1 MSPKPPRPSTPARHR
16 FWRPLFYQGLAI
28 AAVLALLA
36 FLVAN
41 TAANMARQGIPGGF
55 DFLLQPAGFN
65 IGEGGFPFVAGDPY
79 WQAFAAGLANTLR
92 VALLAILLTTLL
104 GTALGVGSQSRNFL
118 LRSLC
123 TAYVELF
130 RNVPLLLQLLAWYIF
145 LVETLPP
152 LEQAWQL
159 GALFVSKGGLSFPFP
174 AWHDGA
180 WQMEWPARGAF
191 AIGGGAS
198 LTPEFLAV
206 LFGLTFYSAAYLAE
220 TVRGGIEA
228 VARGQAE
235 AAAALGLNRRQTL
248 RRVILPQALRVI
260 IPSATN
266 QYLSLIKNS
275 SLAISVGYPDLV
287 SIANTS
293 LNQTGRAVECIA
305 LIMAVYLG
313 LSLVAAALLGWLN
326 RRAALR
332 ER

>member
-1 MSPKPPRPSTPARHR
+1 MPPKPPARHS
-16 FWRPLFYQGLAI
+16 WRNLLYQGLAI
-28 AAVLALLA
+28 AAVLALIA

-65 IGEGGFPFVAGDPY
+65 IGEGGFPFIAGDAY
-79 WQAFAAGLANTLR
+79 WRAFVAGLANTLR
-92 VALLAILLTTLL
+92 VALLAIVLTTVL
-104 GTALGVGSQSRNFL
+104 GTALGIGSQSRNFL
-118 LRSLC
+118 LRGFC

-145 LVETLPP
+145 LVEALPP

-159 GALFVSKGGLSFPFP
+159 GSLFVSKGGIAFPFP
-174 AWHDGA
+174 SWQEGG
-180 WQMEWPARGAF
+180 WQMDWPTRGAF

-220 TVRGGIEA
+220 TVRGGIES
-228 VARGQAE
+228 VTRGQAE
-235 AAAALGLNRRQTL
+235 AAAALGLSRRQAM

-275 SLAISVGYPDLV
+275 SLAITVGYPDLV

-305 LIMAVYLG
+305 LIMVVYLS
-313 LSLVAAALLGWLN
+313 LSLAAAALLGWLN
-326 RRAALR
+326 RRAALH